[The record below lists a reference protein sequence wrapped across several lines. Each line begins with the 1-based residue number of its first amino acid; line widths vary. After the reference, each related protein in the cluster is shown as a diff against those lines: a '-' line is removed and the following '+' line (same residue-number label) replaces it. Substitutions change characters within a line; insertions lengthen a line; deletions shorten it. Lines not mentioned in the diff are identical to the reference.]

1 MTSHI
6 PWLLVSGFGAHIK
19 STQKKLI
26 IQKKNNS
33 EEYPIENVNHLLL
46 VGGHTIHTST
56 VATLIKHGAFVSF
69 FEADGTPIGILRP
82 YGNDTESVM
91 RKLQDGAPRHRYAIE
106 IAQGSLK
113 SRLVFLEKI
122 EESRGE
128 PLLYEG
134 ESEFIHKAFDELE
147 YLIKLDEI
155 RRLNRLTSDMYY
167 EILSRTLSHE
177 LGFKRRTVPPQ
188 QDVVNSLLSL
198 GYAMLYG
205 NCCVSVLGA
214 CLDPDNGFIHMG
226 KGSLVLDLMDPF
238 KASMID
244 EPVFKLVTNS
254 ISMEDFELSSGRCIL
269 SDDCVHH
276 LIKLLQKT
284 IYSDRINEQ
293 VYLLCE
299 ALKERDTFKVL
310 Y

>member
-1 MTSHI
+1 MAPHI

-19 STQKKLI
+19 STPKKLI

-33 EEYPIENVNHLLL
+33 EEYPIENVRHLLL

-56 VATLIKHGAFVSF
+56 VSNLVRHGAFVSF
-69 FEADGTPIGILRP
+69 FEADGTPVGIIRP
-82 YGNDTESVM
+82 YGAPEETAM
-91 RKLQDGAPRHRYAIE
+91 RKLQEGAQRHRYAIE

-122 EESRGE
+122 EETRSE

-134 ESEFIHKAFDELE
+134 ESEFIHKAYDELE

-167 EILSRTLSHE
+167 EILSRTLSPE

-188 QDVVNSLLSL
+188 RDVVNSLLSL

-205 NCCVSVLGA
+205 NCYVSVLGA
-214 CLDPDNGFIHMG
+214 YLDPDNGLMHTG
-226 KGSLVLDLMDPF
+226 KGSLVLDLIDPF
-238 KASMID
+238 KAVMID
-244 EPVFKLVTNS
+244 EPVFRVVTDS
-254 ISMEDFELSSGRCIL
+254 IRPDDYELSSGRCLL
-269 SDDCVHH
+269 SDDCVHL
-276 LIKLLQKT
+276 LINVLQTT
-284 IYSDRINEQ
+284 INIDRINEQ
-293 VYLLCE
+293 VSLLTE
-299 ALKERDTFKVL
+299 ALNGRDTFKVL